1 MSSSWQPHGQSLP
14 VFSVHG
20 ILQARTLEW
29 VGIPFSRGSSPPR
42 DWTQASYIAGR
53 VFTIWATR
61 ELNSITQIKLR
72 RQPLIL
78 WISWGLGHIYFQRY
92 DKRTIKG
99 HSQHNQS
106 YGSSSSH
113 VWMWELNY
121 NKSWVPK
128 NWCFWTVVLE
138 KTLQSPLDCKEI
150 YPEDTSWR
158 KSVLNIHWK
167 DWCRSW
173 NSNTLATWYEELTH
187 LRRPWCWERLRAGGE
202 RDNKGWDGWMAS
214 LTQWTRVEV
223 SSGNW
228 RWTGRPGVLQS
239 MGLQKVRHDW
249 ATELNWTEGTGNW
262 TKRMSISYVSIH

>member
-1 MSSSWQPHGQSLP
+1 MSNSLRPRDCSPP

-128 NWCFWTVVLE
+128 NWCFWTVVFE
-138 KTLQSPLDCKEI
+138 KTLESLLDSKDIQPVYPKGNQSWIFIGRTDAEAETPIIWLPDVKNWLTIKTLMLGKIEGGRRRGRQRMSWLDGITDSIDMSLSKL
-150 YPEDTSWR
+150 R
-158 KSVLNIHWK
+158 GLVLDREAWHAAVN
-167 DWCRSW
+167 
-173 NSNTLATWYEELTH
+173 
-187 LRRPWCWERLRAGGE
+187 GF
-202 RDNKGWDGWMAS
+202 
-214 LTQWTRVEV
+214 
-223 SSGNW
+223 
-228 RWTGRPGVLQS
+228 
-239 MGLQKVRHDW
+239 
-249 ATELNWTEGTGNW
+249 TESQTKMSNWTEPVIIASKIQSG
-262 TKRMSISYVSIH
+262 